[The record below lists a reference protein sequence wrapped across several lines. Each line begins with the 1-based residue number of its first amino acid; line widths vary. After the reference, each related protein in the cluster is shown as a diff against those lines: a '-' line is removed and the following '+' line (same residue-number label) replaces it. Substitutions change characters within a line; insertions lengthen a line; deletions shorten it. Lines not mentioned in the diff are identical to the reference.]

1 MISRF
6 LLVGA
11 WNTLFGYLVFIA
23 LDTGLSHIVSKRYV
37 AYMSAMILG
46 NIIAI
51 VNAYIFHKTI
61 TFKSTTK
68 GKGTVLEFTRF
79 CMTYLVTFCVSLIL
93 LPLIVELGGIDPKT
107 AGALV
112 ILLCTA
118 ISYLGH
124 SRFSFKREPAC

>member
-1 MISRF
+1 M
-6 LLVGA
+6 GA
-11 WNTLFGYLVFIA
+11 WNTLFGYLVFVG
-23 LDTGLSHIVSKRYV
+23 LDTGLSYFVSRRYL

-61 TFKSTTK
+61 TFKSATK
-68 GKGTVLEFTRF
+68 GKGIVLEFTRF
-79 CMTYLVTFCVSLIL
+79 CMTYLVTFCVSLVL
-93 LPLIVELGGIDPKT
+93 LPLFVEAGGIDPKM

-124 SRFSFKREPAC
+124 SRFSFR